1 MGIVIVR
8 NSIAPFQKQE
18 KQPPNEDRQSSHWS
32 PLNLNGIYTNISMKW
47 TFNVDLAV
55 FLGLITQCL

>member
-8 NSIAPFQKQE
+8 NSIAPFQKEE
-18 KQPPNEDRQSSHWS
+18 KQPPHWS
-32 PLNLNGIYTNISMKW
+32 TLNLNGIYTDISMKW

-55 FLGLITQCL
+55 FLGLITKGI